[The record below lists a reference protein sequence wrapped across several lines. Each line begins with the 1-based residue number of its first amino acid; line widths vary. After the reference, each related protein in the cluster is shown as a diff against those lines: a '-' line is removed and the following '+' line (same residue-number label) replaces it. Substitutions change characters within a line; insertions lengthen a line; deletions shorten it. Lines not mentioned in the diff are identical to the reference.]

1 MHAAAGRY
9 YYYWYQ
15 YSISLK
21 KCSGRSDAG
30 VCDSIRTKILMA
42 LHKRV
47 IELILEDREYN
58 KFKKR
63 TVPTLCS

>member
-15 YSISLK
+15 YSIILK
-21 KCSGRSDAG
+21 KCSGRSGACG
-30 VCDSIRTKILMA
+30 CNIIRTKILMA

-47 IELILEDREYN
+47 IELILEEREFN

-63 TVPTLCS
+63 TVPTVCS